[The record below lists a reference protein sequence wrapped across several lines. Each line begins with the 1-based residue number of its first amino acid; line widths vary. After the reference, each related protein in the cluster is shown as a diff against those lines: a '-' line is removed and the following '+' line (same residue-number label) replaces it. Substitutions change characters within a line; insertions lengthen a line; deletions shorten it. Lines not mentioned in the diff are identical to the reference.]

1 MPVTS
6 LEEGRVPLSLH
17 PTRSPAAKAPFAARK
32 TEEEAREARR
42 VEQARLDA
50 AAAAER
56 EEALLA
62 IRRAGRKKKK
72 RKGH

>member
-1 MPVTS
+1 MQQRLPLKRLGIGGWLRGLG
-6 LEEGRVPLSLH
+6 LERYEQAFRENEIDL
-17 PTRSPAAKAPFAARK
+17 
-32 TEEEAREARR
+32 REARR

-72 RKGH
+72 RNGH

>member
-1 MPVTS
+1 V
-6 LEEGRVPLSLH
+6 
-17 PTRSPAAKAPFAARK
+17 
-32 TEEEAREARR
+32 
-42 VEQARLDA
+42 
-50 AAAAER
+50 AAER